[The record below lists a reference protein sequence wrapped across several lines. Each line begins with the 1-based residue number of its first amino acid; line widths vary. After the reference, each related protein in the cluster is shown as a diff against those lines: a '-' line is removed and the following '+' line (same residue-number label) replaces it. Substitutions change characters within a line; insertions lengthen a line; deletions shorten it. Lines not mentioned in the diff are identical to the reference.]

1 VKSNLQLDFINQPAF
16 SLSSWSVVGVIVLL
30 LSLTMTFFTW
40 QLYET
45 TTIEQNALSLKLS
58 QVYRQFTREET
69 PLPVVTSEI
78 SQEQIKQIQTTIGA
92 LTIPW
97 DGLLQSIEKS
107 DMQDIALLNLD
118 PNSKKQLITISGEA
132 KNLQVAL
139 DYIQKLEAQ
148 PMLDKVYLQKYNI
161 DEANQFK
168 PVKFT
173 LSTQWLF

>member
-1 VKSNLQLDFINQPAF
+1 MKSNMQLDFINQPAF
-16 SLSSWSVVGVIVLL
+16 SLSSWSVVGIIVLL

-45 TTIEQNALSLKLS
+45 TTIEQNTLSLKLS
-58 QVYRQFTREET
+58 QVNRLVTQEET
-69 PLPVVTSEI
+69 PLTVVTSEI
-78 SQEQIKQIQTTIGA
+78 SQEQLKQIQTTVGA

-107 DMQDIALLNLD
+107 DMQDIALLNLE

-132 KNLQVAL
+132 KSLQVAL

>member
-16 SLSSWSVVGVIVLL
+16 SLSSWSIVGIIVLL

-40 QLYET
+40 QLYEA

-58 QVYRQFTREET
+58 QVNRQFTQEEI
-69 PLPVVTSEI
+69 PIPVVTSEI
-78 SQEQIKQIQTTIGA
+78 SQEQLQQIQTTVGA

-97 DGLLQSIEKS
+97 EGLLHSIEKS
-107 DMQDIALLNLD
+107 DMQDIALLNLE

-132 KNLQVAL
+132 KSLQVAL